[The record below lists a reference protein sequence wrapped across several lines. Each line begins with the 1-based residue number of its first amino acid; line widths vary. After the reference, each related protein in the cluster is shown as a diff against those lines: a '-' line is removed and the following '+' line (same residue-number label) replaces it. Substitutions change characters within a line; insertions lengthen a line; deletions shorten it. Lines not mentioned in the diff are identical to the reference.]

1 MRLSKF
7 SIEIFTVLLGQ
18 YGKEDGISDFKI
30 LICIQRSRNIYIGE
44 RKEYYRGLGEKEMK
58 CKKSVVICSIIGAL
72 MLTGCNYSDMM
83 QLTNEETEQ
92 VAQTTANLLLKY
104 DRNYENTLVNLP
116 PGKYYLEEDIAAAEA
131 LYEQQKAAEEA
142 NSQSQ
147 GETSL
152 SVDEILNLNGM
163 TLQYEGFSTYE
174 SYPPTVGQGTEGA
187 LPEEGT
193 ENPGVSGID
202 PTTDMRSFF
211 SMGAS
216 QGKTLG
222 IFTFSILNNS
232 EADQTCDVLSS
243 DARFRFT
250 FNGSNTKNALTTILL
265 NDLKSLQT
273 IVPAGGKVEA
283 VLVVEDTQEFF
294 DNIQQ
299 IELVIK
305 SGMNTATMTLQ

>member
-1 MRLSKF
+1 
-7 SIEIFTVLLGQ
+7 
-18 YGKEDGISDFKI
+18 
-30 LICIQRSRNIYIGE
+30 
-44 RKEYYRGLGEKEMK
+44 MK
-58 CKKSVVICSIIGAL
+58 CKKSVAIFSIMGAL
-72 MLTGCNYSDMM
+72 TLTGCNYSDMM

-104 DRNYENTLVNLP
+104 DRNYENKLVNLP
-116 PGKYYLEEDIAAAEA
+116 PGKYFLEEDIAAAEA
-131 LYEQQKAAEEA
+131 LYEQQRAAEEA

-147 GETSL
+147 GEVSL

-163 TLQYEGFSTYE
+163 SLQYEGFSTYE
-174 SYPPTVGQGTEGA
+174 SYPPTASQGTEGE
-187 LPEEGT
+187 LPVEGT

-202 PTTDMRSFF
+202 PTTDMSSFF

-232 EADQTCDVLSS
+232 EADQTCDVLST

-250 FNGSNTKNALTTILL
+250 FNESNTKNALTTILL

-273 IVPAGGKVEA
+273 VVPAGGRTEA

-299 IELVIK
+299 IELSIR
-305 SGMNTATMTLQ
+305 SGTNTATMTLQ